1 MASPETKGELWDR
14 YVAWCLD
21 RLAEDRLDCC
31 RVPAEFRVLSE
42 ERDHA
47 RHQHV

>member
-1 MASPETKGELWDR
+1 MASTETRKELWDR

-21 RLAEDRLDCC
+21 RLAEDRLCTA

-42 ERDHA
+42 RDDHA
-47 RHQHV
+47 RH

>member
-1 MASPETKGELWDR
+1 MTKARTENKGELWDR

-31 RVPAEFRVLSE
+31 QVPHEFRVLSE
-42 ERDHA
+42 RNDDD
-47 RHQHV
+47 